1 MKKLICTLLSAI
13 MLVAIP
19 LSVTGCGTPR
29 EELLKLYMPGE
40 YIDEEIFEEF
50 ESWYETETGNKV
62 TVQLE
67 TFETVENIQR
77 AVEGSKADY
86 DLLCPSDYMIE
97 YLISKELLIAVDK
110 NIIDISADG
119 FMKEQYID
127 STKEF
132 DPELKYSVPYM
143 YGTLGLVYDI
153 TKTNKHLTS
162 WEDFFGNE
170 FKNHRSIKKSMRE
183 AYAAA
188 CIYNARN
195 DADSV
200 ASLSGDAQKQKI
212 QSIFEDT
219 RAEIIESAKNIL
231 NAAKSGAV
239 WDIDNVKFE
248 MAAGTSDV
256 AVALM
261 WSCDAGYVMNTYEDD
276 EGEEKEGNRNLW
288 YVVPEEG
295 GNVYIDAFVISKY
308 AKNVTAAN
316 YFLKFLC
323 TKDIAVKNSEYAGCI
338 SPVTAAYDELEAYY
352 EDDEDGIFEETP
364 AGWKEMFME
373 TMFPSEETL
382 NRCGVMKDFKN
393 GNSAVV
399 QMWGNIV
406 A

>member
-1 MKKLICTLLSAI
+1 MKKLICTLLSVI
-13 MLVAIP
+13 MLTAIP
-19 LSVTGCGTPR
+19 VSMAGCGTPR
-29 EELLKLYMPGE
+29 DEVLKLYMPGE
-40 YIDEEIFEEF
+40 YIDESIFEKF
-50 ESWYETETGNKV
+50 ESWYETETGKKV
-62 TVQLE
+62 EVQIE

-86 DLLCPSDYMIE
+86 DLLCPSDYMVE
-97 YLISKELLIAVDK
+97 YLISKQLLLEVDK
-110 NIIDISADG
+110 NIIDISAEG
-119 FMKEQYID
+119 FMKEQYIE

-153 TKTNKHLTS
+153 TKTNKKITS

-170 FKNHRSIKKSMRE
+170 FKDHRSIKKSMRE

-200 ASLSGDAQKQKI
+200 ARRSGDAQKAKI

-219 RAEIIESAKNIL
+219 RSATIENAKNIL
-231 NAAKSGAV
+231 NAAKNGAV

-288 YVVPEEG
+288 YVVPDEG
-295 GNVYIDAFVISKY
+295 GNVYIDAFVISAY

-338 SPVTAAYDELEAYY
+338 SPVAAAYDELEAYY
-352 EDDEDGIFEETP
+352 DEDEDGIFDGTP

-373 TMFPSEETL
+373 TMFPSAETL
-382 NRCGVMKDFKN
+382 NRCGVMKDFGS
-393 GNSAVV
+393 GNSEVV
-399 QMWGNIV
+399 KMWGNIV
-406 A
+406 

>member
-1 MKKLICTLLSAI
+1 MS
-13 MLVAIP
+13 
-19 LSVTGCGTPR
+19 
-29 EELLKLYMPGE
+29 
-40 YIDEEIFEEF
+40 
-50 ESWYETETGNKV
+50 
-62 TVQLE
+62 
-67 TFETVENIQR
+67 
-77 AVEGSKADY
+77 
-86 DLLCPSDYMIE
+86 
-97 YLISKELLIAVDK
+97 
-110 NIIDISADG
+110 
-119 FMKEQYID
+119 
-127 STKEF
+127 
-132 DPELKYSVPYM
+132 
-143 YGTLGLVYDI
+143 
-153 TKTNKHLTS
+153 
-162 WEDFFGNE
+162 
-170 FKNHRSIKKSMRE
+170 
-183 AYAAA
+183 
-188 CIYNARN
+188 
-195 DADSV
+195 
-200 ASLSGDAQKQKI
+200 
-212 QSIFEDT
+212 
-219 RAEIIESAKNIL
+219 
-231 NAAKSGAV
+231 AAKSGAV

-308 AKNVTAAN
+308 AKNVMAAN

>member
-1 MKKLICTLLSAI
+1 MKKLICTLLSVV
-13 MLVAIP
+13 MLAAIP
-19 LSVTGCGTPR
+19 LSMAGCTPR

-40 YIDEEIFEEF
+40 YIDEDIFEEF
-50 ESWYETETGNKV
+50 ESWYENETGNKV
-62 TVQLE
+62 TVELE

-97 YLISKELLIAVDK
+97 YLISKQLLQEVDK
-110 NIIDISADG
+110 NVINIAADG
-119 FMKEQYID
+119 FMKEQYIE

-132 DPELKYSVPYM
+132 DPDLKYSVPYM

-153 TKTNKHLTS
+153 TKTNRVLTS
-162 WEDFFGNE
+162 WEDFFGGS
-170 FKNHRSIKKSMRE
+170 FKRSIKKSMRE

-188 CIYNARN
+188 CLYNAKGTL
-195 DADSV
+195 AG
-200 ASLSGDAQKQKI
+200 LTGDAQKAAVQAV
-212 QSIFEDT
+212 FENT
-219 RAEIIESAKNIL
+219 KSETIESAKNIL
-231 NAAKSGAV
+231 NTAKNGAV

-276 EGEEKEGNRNLW
+276 QGNEKEGNRNLW
-288 YVVPEEG
+288 YVVPNEG

-338 SPVTAAYDELEAYY
+338 SPVAAAYDELESYY
-352 EDDEDGIFEETP
+352 EDDEDGIFNGTP
-364 AGWKEMFME
+364 AGWKDMFME
-373 TMFPSEETL
+373 TMFPSAETL
-382 NRCGVMKDFKN
+382 NRCGVMKDFGS
-393 GNSAVV
+393 GNSEVV
-399 QMWGNIV
+399 KMWGNIV

>member
-1 MKKLICTLLSAI
+1 MKKLICI
-13 MLVAIP
+13 MLSVIMLIAIP
-19 LSVTGCGTPR
+19 VTMAGCGTPR
-29 EELLKLYMPGE
+29 DELLKLYMPGE
-40 YIDEEIFEEF
+40 YIDEEIFETF
-50 ESWYETETGNKV
+50 ESWYETETGKNV

-77 AVEGSKADY
+77 AVEGGRADY

-97 YLISKELLIAVDK
+97 YLISKQLLKEVDK

-127 STKEF
+127 STREF
-132 DPELKYSVPYM
+132 DPDLKYSVPYM

-153 TKTNKHLTS
+153 TKTNNRHLTS
-162 WEDFFGNE
+162 WEDFFGNAFE
-170 FKNHRSIKKSMRE
+170 GHRSIKKSMRE

-188 CIYNARN
+188 CLYNKKDELAGL
-195 DADSV
+195 A
-200 ASLSGDAQKQKI
+200 GDEQKQEVQKV
-212 QSIFEDT
+212 FEDT
-219 RAEIIESAKNIL
+219 SAVTIESAKNIL
-231 NAAKSGAV
+231 SAAKNGAV

-248 MAAGTSDV
+248 MAAGNSDI

-288 YVVPEEG
+288 YVVPSEG

-338 SPVTAAYDELEAYY
+338 SPVTAAYDELESYY
-352 EDDEDGIFEETP
+352 EDDEDGIFEEAP
-364 AGWKEMFME
+364 AGWKEMFIE
-373 TMFPSEETL
+373 TMFPSGETL
-382 NRCGVMKDFKN
+382 NRCGVMKDFKS
-393 GNSAVV
+393 GNSEVV
-399 QMWGNIV
+399 KMWGNIV

>member
-1 MKKLICTLLSAI
+1 MKKLICTLLSLI

-40 YIDEEIFEEF
+40 YINEDIFEKF
-50 ESWYETETGNKV
+50 ESWYEIETGNKV

-97 YLISKELLIAVDK
+97 YLISKQLLLEVDK
-110 NIIDISADG
+110 NVIDISADG

-132 DPELKYSVPYM
+132 DPELKFSVPYM

-188 CIYNARN
+188 CIYNAK
-195 DADSV
+195 DAL
-200 ASLSGDAQKQKI
+200 AGLTGDAQKNAI
-212 QSIFEDT
+212 QAVFEDT
-219 RAEIIESAKNIL
+219 SSATIESAKNIL
-231 NAAKSGAV
+231 TAAKDGSV

-248 MAAGTSDV
+248 MAANTGDV

-288 YVVPEEG
+288 YVVPDEG

-323 TKDIAVKNSEYAGCI
+323 TKDIAVKNSAYAGSI
-338 SPVTAAYDELEAYY
+338 SPVAAAYDELKAYY
-352 EDDEDGIFEETP
+352 EDDEDGIFDGTP
-364 AGWKEMFME
+364 AGWKEMFIE
-373 TMFPSEETL
+373 TMFPSAETL